1 MKRLPALCLVAAAM
15 LALVRPL
22 WAEDS
27 IVVGVPLPLTGDQA
41 KFGEMEK
48 NSYLM
53 ALDEINKAGGVKGKK
68 LELDIQDSQGKPEV
82 ARSIVEN
89 FIDVKKYPVVV
100 GAYSSSE
107 SKQVAAVAQEK
118 KIPYLVVTG
127 SADDITQQGYDYV
140 FRLNHTTEMYPEGLI
155 TFLNEVVK
163 PKTVSILYENTDFG
177 TSSSKSFAKVAEQNG
192 WQVLLNEGYEKGA
205 LDFKPLLQKVKSANP
220 EVLYMVSYVMDA
232 AKLMNDAKALRVEPK
247 LFVGGGA
254 GFTLPEF
261 QVNAKDAAEYVISVT
276 LWAPEVKYPG
286 ARQYAENYKK
296 LYGGESDYHGVQAY
310 AAAYVLADALKRA
323 KSLTP
328 KDIRDAMATT
338 DLMTPYGPVK
348 FISFG
353 KYTNQNKL
361 PSFVLQWLKGQ
372 PQTVWPKE
380 YTSASYVFPVPR
392 WKERH

>member
-1 MKRLPALCLVAAAM
+1 MKKLSAWFLFAA
-15 LALVRPL
+15 LALTGAVR
-22 WAEDS
+22 AEDA

-53 ALDEINKAGGVKGKK
+53 AVDEINKAGGINGKK
-68 LELDIQDSQGKPEV
+68 LQLDIQDSQGKPEV

-127 SADDITQQGYDYV
+127 SADDITQQGYDHV

-163 PKTVSILYENTDFG
+163 PKTVAILYENTDFG
-177 TSSSKSFAKVAEQNG
+177 SSSSKSFAQVAEKNG
-192 WQVLLNEGYEKGA
+192 WSVIMNEGYEKGA

-220 EVLYMVSYVMDA
+220 DVLYMVSYVMDA

-261 QVNAKDAAEYVISVT
+261 QKNAQEAAEYVVSVT

-286 ARQYAENYKK
+286 AKEYAENYTKR
-296 LYGGESDYHGVQAY
+296 YGGEPDYHGVQAY
-310 AAAYVLADALKRA
+310 AATYVLADALKRA

-328 KDIRDAMATT
+328 KDIRDALAAT

-348 FISFG
+348 FISFD
-353 KYTNQNKL
+353 KYTNQNRL
-361 PSFVLQWLKGQ
+361 PSFLLQWLKGE
-372 PQTVWPKE
+372 PETVWPKE
-380 YTSASYVFPVPR
+380 YASGQYAYPMPR
-392 WKERH
+392 WRERR